1 MHKFSQNLFR
11 EASNLSWLLVA
22 DESRSFELRFYTLFK
37 N

>member
-11 EASNLSWLLVA
+11 EASNLSWLVA
-22 DESRSFELRFYTLFK
+22 DESRSFELRFYILFK